1 VRVVSDE
8 TERVVGET
16 VRVVID
22 ETGSVVSETVRVVG
36 ETGSVV
42 SDKKAIV
49 EVMCTH
55 TGCIPNRCCAEHP
68 ICERT
73 QYVL

>member
-1 VRVVSDE
+1 VSDE
-8 TERVVGET
+8 TESVVG
-16 VRVVID
+16 
-22 ETGSVVSETVRVVG
+22 ETVRVVG

-49 EVMCTH
+49 EVMGTH
-55 TGCIPNRCCAEHP
+55 AGCIPNRCCAEHP